1 MRIVARSSIG
11 NGGYRDNPN
20 LLSMKTSTL
29 KDFRIK
35 KSSNF
40 AQNIESIATVA
51 FQSPWHPPK
60 PIWEEK
66 QIAISAFEIRSV
78 ESVTNLYSL
87 HAAQLTSPPISNFI
101 KLFWTTGAL
110 PVLVQL
116 DNESRVIDF
125 NGKHHWRYHRD
136 DGSIAGPHEKSWWL
150 MTCTNQ

>member
-51 FQSPWHPPK
+51 FQSP
-60 PIWEEK
+60 
-66 QIAISAFEIRSV
+66 
-78 ESVTNLYSL
+78 
-87 HAAQLTSPPISNFI
+87 
-101 KLFWTTGAL
+101 
-110 PVLVQL
+110 
-116 DNESRVIDF
+116 
-125 NGKHHWRYHRD
+125 
-136 DGSIAGPHEKSWWL
+136 
-150 MTCTNQ
+150 